1 MKLLINN
8 KYQEVGF
15 WSFAKCSVLV
25 QLALTGIIYG
35 AVLILSILAL
45 A

>member
-15 WSFAKCSVLV
+15 WSFFKCFILSH
-25 QLALTGIIYG
+25 LALLGLIFGVGFILGIL
-35 AVLILSILAL
+35 VTL
-45 A
+45 